1 VEQPGTLALVGPGR
15 AGTTVA
21 VALADRGWDVV
32 GVAGRRVDA
41 PGTLGVATRLGAPA
55 VEPAAAGHGADV
67 VIVATPDALVET
79 AAATLAGSVATDA
92 LVVHLSGALG
102 LDALAAVPGRV
113 GALHPLQTFPSVEA
127 GLARLAGSW
136 CAIAGDPEVRAIA
149 AQLGL
154 HPVEIA
160 DADRVRYHAAA
171 CIASNHLVAL
181 LDQVRRIAPV
191 PLEAFLPLVR
201 ATVDNVGELGPA
213 DALTGPVARGDART
227 VARHLEALSGDDRD
241 AYRALARLARSLS
254 GRDDPA
260 LAELLR

>member
-1 VEQPGTLALVGPGR
+1 VGPGR

-21 VALADRGWDVV
+21 AALAARGWDVV
-32 GVAGRRVDA
+32 AVAGRRVDA
-41 PGTLGVATRLGAPA
+41 PSTLAAAARLGASA
-55 VEPAAAGHGADV
+55 VELAGSGRGADV
-67 VIVATPDALVET
+67 VIIATPDGVVET
-79 AAATLAGSVATDA
+79 AAATLAGSVGPDA

-102 LDALAAVPGRV
+102 LDALSAVPGRV
-113 GALHPLQTFPSVEA
+113 GALHPLQTFPSVDA
-127 GLARLAGSW
+127 GLVRLAGSW
-136 CAIAGDPEVRAIA
+136 CAVAGDPEVRAIA
-149 AQLGL
+149 VQLGL
-154 HPVEIA
+154 QPVEIA

-181 LDQVRRIAPV
+181 LDQVQRLAPV

-201 ATVDNVGELGPA
+201 ATVDNVDDLGPA

-227 VARHLEALSGDDRD
+227 VARHLDALSGDDRD

-254 GRDDPA
+254 GRVDPA